1 MARLPLLRQGAP
13 RRACTGGPAWTHA
26 PRVTLACLTSRL
38 TSCPLAHMPR
48 AHTHTHMRIPRSLR
62 PRPPAPQVLK
72 DIPLYVVT
80 EEKIG
85 LLGTRE
91 QAIRIAE
98 ELRADTNIAT

>member
-1 MARLPLLRQGAP
+1 VLERVQAGGVLEAFLW
-13 RRACTGGPAWTHA
+13 RA
-26 PRVTLACLTSRL
+26 SRF
-38 TSCPLAHMPR
+38 HDK
-48 AHTHTHMRIPRSLR
+48 
-62 PRPPAPQVLK
+62 VLK

-98 ELRADTNIAT
+98 ELRADVTIAT